1 MFVWKRINCPA
12 YWPNTH
18 IRTISNAAVWKRDF
32 LEPPKLWTFVKGSL
46 LFSCR
51 HAKTVFENVD
61 NVPLLIQDPASY
73 KQAEYWIW
81 QFNEWLG
88 KKTHYVVCNFDGLAR
103 TTDRKQFKTLVWT
116 RCLWCVVVKTRA
128 VCTGPLSVVH
138 QLTTYFTPLTEH
150 SLNCMSFSVS
160 VPVLSVNTYSTYW

>member
-1 MFVWKRINCPA
+1 MFVWKRINYPA

-88 KKTHYVVCNFDGLAR
+88 KKTHYVVCNFDGLVR
-103 TTDRKQFKTLVWT
+103 TSDRKRFKNT
-116 RCLWCVVVKTRA
+116 RVDTVPLMRCSQNESSVYRTS
-128 VCTGPLSVVH
+128 VCSA
-138 QLTTYFTPLTEH
+138 
-150 SLNCMSFSVS
+150 
-160 VPVLSVNTYSTYW
+160 STYHILHSINGAFSELHVIFC

>member
-1 MFVWKRINCPA
+1 MFVWKRINCPT

-51 HAKTVFENVD
+51 YAKTVFENVD

-88 KKTHYVVCNFDGLAR
+88 KKTHYVVCNFDGLVR
-103 TTDRKQFKTLVWT
+103 TTDRKRFKNT
-116 RCLWCVVVKTRA
+116 RVDTVPLMRCSQNESSVYRTS
-128 VCTGPLSVVH
+128 VCSA
-138 QLTTYFTPLTEH
+138 
-150 SLNCMSFSVS
+150 
-160 VPVLSVNTYSTYW
+160 STYHILHSINGAFSELHVIFC

>member
-88 KKTHYVVCNFDGLAR
+88 KKTHVVCNFDGLVR
-103 TTDRKQFKTLVWT
+103 TTDRKRFKNT
-116 RCLWCVVVKTRA
+116 RVDTVPLMRCSQNESGVYRTF
-128 VCTGPLSVVH
+128 VCSA
-138 QLTTYFTPLTEH
+138 
-150 SLNCMSFSVS
+150 
-160 VPVLSVNTYSTYW
+160 STYHILHSINGAFSELHVIFC

>member
-1 MFVWKRINCPA
+1 MFVWKRINYPA

-61 NVPLLIQDPASY
+61 NVPLLIEDPASY

-103 TTDRKQFKTLVWT
+103 TTDRKQFKNT
-116 RCLWCVVVKTRA
+116 RVDTVPLMRCSQNESSVYRTS
-128 VCTGPLSVVH
+128 VCSA
-138 QLTTYFTPLTEH
+138 
-150 SLNCMSFSVS
+150 
-160 VPVLSVNTYSTYW
+160 STYHILHSINGAFSELHVIFC